1 MKHVTLALAA
11 VFAFALAGCNTVKGV
26 GKDVEK
32 VGEATQKKADEVSKD
47 LKKDDK
53 KK

>member
-11 VFAFALAGCNTVKGV
+11 VFALGLAGCNTVQGL

-32 VGEATQKKADEVSKD
+32 VGEKTQEAAKKTSDD

>member
-1 MKHVTLALAA
+1 MKHVTLALVA
-11 VFAFALAGCNTVKGV
+11 VFAFALVGCNTVAGV

-32 VGEATQKKADEVSKD
+32 VGEKTQEAAKKTSDD